1 MSPWLYIPGSAIL
14 GFAWLETCFH
24 LIELAKFLG
33 GFE

>member
-24 LIELAKFLG
+24 LIELASWGLK
-33 GFE
+33 